1 MPPRYNKNAEN
12 TANKTNSPPSMVQTS
27 DAQEDQF
34 ETELTF
40 CIDQLQKVL
49 DDSQT
54 GQKKSESWLRWFL
67 EVSSRALTFLSI
79 HFAEDETQKAINILK
94 NPKQLKIKKRQLM
107 KQYVG
112 DYRAKMADQA
122 SETKSSSDGI
132 DIKLKNIDN
141 NDSTFIKK
149 AVSNPQLSKKQ
160 EFLFNF
166 KLETT
171 SIFCDELN
179 LEEETNGKA
188 TSDTVDVEPMMDL
201 KDSKENE
208 VGNATATE

>member
-1 MPPRYNKNAEN
+1 MLSRILN
-12 TANKTNSPPSMVQTS
+12 
-27 DAQEDQF
+27 
-34 ETELTF
+34 
-40 CIDQLQKVL
+40 
-49 DDSQT
+49 
-54 GQKKSESWLRWFL
+54 FL
-67 EVSSRALTFLSI
+67 PI

-122 SETKSSSDGI
+122 SETKSSSEGI

-179 LEEETNGKA
+179 LEEETNGKT

-201 KDSKENE
+201 KEN
-208 VGNATATE
+208 AAAATE